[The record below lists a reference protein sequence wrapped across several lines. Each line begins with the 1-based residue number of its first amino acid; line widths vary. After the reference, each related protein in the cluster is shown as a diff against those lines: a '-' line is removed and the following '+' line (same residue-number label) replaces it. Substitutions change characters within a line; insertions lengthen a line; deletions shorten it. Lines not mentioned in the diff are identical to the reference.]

1 MEYRDPYR
9 TKDKNGAPVLC
20 FQCGTSALPRP
31 MSQDTLTSE
40 KRSLRQSTHDSE
52 SELWRSIVSCD
63 FCPLHWHLD
72 CLSPPL
78 LSMPPL
84 DRKWMCPNH
93 VDHTLVSTYCLICDC
108 SCSEKGMQRIKN
120 RVPRQNLTVIDVVRS
135 GQVNNGNIEILD
147 NGTLSTH
154 DKVAVDEV
162 FINGKRY
169 RVPERIIKLDFW
181 DKVHAIHWPN
191 QRSV

>member
-1 MEYRDPYR
+1 
-9 TKDKNGAPVLC
+9 
-20 FQCGTSALPRP
+20 
-31 MSQDTLTSE
+31 
-40 KRSLRQSTHDSE
+40 
-52 SELWRSIVSCD
+52 
-63 FCPLHWHLD
+63 
-72 CLSPPL
+72 
-78 LSMPPL
+78 
-84 DRKWMCPNH
+84 MCPNH
-93 VDHTLVSTYCLICDC
+93 VDHTLVSTNCLICDC